1 MCCFHI
7 YYRYYK
13 NVTTGIVLQRKEV
26 VNFFTFSFFAASFS
40 AAKKPVLSASFQNKD
55 TDKTFIYLIIY
66 AKTLRSAYTK
76 EM

>member
-26 VNFFTFSFFAASFS
+26 VNFFLSHFLLHLFLPQKT
-40 AAKKPVLSASFQNKD
+40 VLSASFQNKD

>member
-26 VNFFTFSFFAASFS
+26 VNFFLSHFCCIFFCR
-40 AAKKPVLSASFQNKD
+40 KKTVLSASFQNKD

>member
-26 VNFFTFSFFAASFS
+26 VNFFLSHFLLHLFLPQKNSPIRIFS
-40 AAKKPVLSASFQNKD
+40 KQR
-55 TDKTFIYLIIY
+55 Y
-66 AKTLRSAYTK
+66 R
-76 EM
+76 